1 MTYLY
6 TLALEAW
13 TVSQSHL
20 GGRGHEAWLTPGW
33 LLYPMPISVSKLS
46 PNSCEEQKTFLRSG
60 VVAAT
65 QHSGDRGRRSSE
77 FEVTQGTRG
86 ISEIL
91 SQALPLP
98 RQNKTRTRRSFSDV
112 FCLGRGTSDICDSLC
127 AL

>member
-1 MTYLY
+1 MAIREPGQKQVGSVTYLY

-20 GGRGHEAWLTPGW
+20 GGRDHEAWLTPGW

-98 RQNKTRTRRSFSDV
+98 KQNKNQTF
-112 FCLGRGTSDICDSLC
+112 FL
-127 AL
+127 